1 MSMPGKFW
9 AFPPD
14 TFDNVSLWQDQPS
27 PAKDAPEYTRSDLI
41 PAMLA
46 EARAEGIREAIEAVA
61 QADSAELT
69 MHGVTPTLM
78 RLQALIA
85 QEDRSDD

>member
-1 MSMPGKFW
+1 MS
-9 AFPPD
+9 APD
-14 TFDNVSLWQDQPS
+14 KITTSRCCKQIVQSGMNEWPS
-27 PAKDAPEYTRSDLI
+27 DVEYTRSDLI